1 MAKIVCIFAHTMN
14 KMRYILYIWSVALV
28 LTACGGSGRQPAGDE
43 SVAPAD
49 SMIDDGATEEGVA
62 DTTAT
67 VADADERAGAPADT
81 TAAAQDMADADL
93 QGLTPTERRMAEAG
107 MVDVLTLDSSL
118 HVSLMYSRAD
128 NFTGRTLY
136 RDLSRAFLHP
146 EAARALVAAQRALR
160 RERPDLSLIVYDA
173 ARPMAIQAEMYRVVE
188 GTDQAIYV
196 SNPANGGGLHNYGL
210 AVDLSLCDAATGDT
224 LPMGTVIDYMGPA
237 AHTDAEE
244 ALVAD
249 GRMSAEALSN
259 RRLLRRVMAAG
270 GYRVLRTEWW
280 HFNLRSR
287 AEARRRYAVIP

>member
-1 MAKIVCIFAHTMN
+1 MLSLAFA
-14 KMRYILYIWSVALV
+14 
-28 LTACGGSGRQPAGDE
+28 LTACGGNGRQQTGDE
-43 SVAPAD
+43 AATPAD
-49 SMIDDGATEEGVA
+49 SMPDKGAAEEVVA
-62 DTTAT
+62 DDMAGG
-67 VADADERAGAPADT
+67 DERVGAPADT
-81 TAAAQDMADADL
+81 SAAVQDRSEADMT
-93 QGLTPTERRMAEAG
+93 GLTETERRMAKAG
-107 MVDVLTLDSSL
+107 LVDVQRMDSSL
-118 HVSLMYSRAD
+118 FVSLMYSRAD
-128 NFTGRTLY
+128 NFTGRILY
-136 RDLSRAFLHP
+136 RDLRRAFLHP
-146 EAARALVAAQRALR
+146 EAARALVAAQRALK

-210 AVDLSLCDAATGDT
+210 AVDLSLCHAATGDT
-224 LPMGTVIDYMGPA
+224 LPMGTVIDFMGPA

>member
-1 MAKIVCIFAHTMN
+1 MADDMA
-14 KMRYILYIWSVALV
+14 
-28 LTACGGSGRQPAGDE
+28 GG
-43 SVAPAD
+43 
-49 SMIDDGATEEGVA
+49 
-62 DTTAT
+62 
-67 VADADERAGAPADT
+67 DERAGAPADT

-196 SNPANGGGLHNYGL
+196 SNPAHGGGLHNYGL

-259 RRLLRRVMAAG
+259 RRLLRRVMATG

>member
-1 MAKIVCIFAHTMN
+1 MLSLAFA
-14 KMRYILYIWSVALV
+14 
-28 LTACGGSGRQPAGDE
+28 LTACGGNGRQQTGDE
-43 SVAPAD
+43 AATPAD
-49 SMIDDGATEEGVA
+49 SMPDKGAAEEVVA
-62 DTTAT
+62 DDMAGG
-67 VADADERAGAPADT
+67 DERVGAPADT
-81 TAAAQDMADADL
+81 SAAVQDRSEADMT
-93 QGLTPTERRMAEAG
+93 GLTETERRMAKAG
-107 MVDVLTLDSSL
+107 LVDVQRMDSSL
-118 HVSLMYSRAD
+118 FVSLMYSRAD
-128 NFTGRTLY
+128 NFTGRILY
-136 RDLSRAFLHP
+136 RDLRRAFLHP
-146 EAARALVAAQRALR
+146 EAARALVAAQRALK

-210 AVDLSLCDAATGDT
+210 AVDLSLCHAATGDT
-224 LPMGTVIDYMGPA
+224 LPMGTVIDFMGPA

-270 GYRVLRTEWW
+270 GYHVLRTEWW

>member
-1 MAKIVCIFAHTMN
+1 MA
-14 KMRYILYIWSVALV
+14 R
-28 LTACGGSGRQPAGDE
+28 
-43 SVAPAD
+43 
-49 SMIDDGATEEGVA
+49 
-62 DTTAT
+62 
-67 VADADERAGAPADT
+67 
-81 TAAAQDMADADL
+81 
-93 QGLTPTERRMAEAG
+93 AG
-107 MVDVLTLDSSL
+107 MVDVRSLDSSL
-118 HVSLMYSRAD
+118 HVSLMYSRPD

-136 RDLSRAFLHP
+136 RDLTRAYLHP

-173 ARPMAIQAEMYRVVE
+173 ARPMAIQAEMYRVVQ

-196 SNPANGGGLHNYGL
+196 SNPAHGGGLHNYGL
-210 AVDLSLCDAATGDT
+210 AVDLSLCHAATGDT
-224 LPMGTVIDYMGPA
+224 LPMGTIIDYMGSA

-249 GRMSAEALSN
+249 GRLTPEALAN

>member
-1 MAKIVCIFAHTMN
+1 MN

-43 SVAPAD
+43 SVAPSD
-49 SMIDDGATEEGVA
+49 SMPTEGAAEELVA
-62 DTTAT
+62 DDMAGG
-67 VADADERAGAPADT
+67 DERAGAPADT

-107 MVDVLTLDSSL
+107 LVDVQRMDSSL
-118 HVSLMYSRAD
+118 FVSLMYSRAD

-259 RRLLRRVMAAG
+259 RRLLRHVMAAG
-270 GYRVLRTEWW
+270 GYHVLRTEWW